1 MTAHS
6 DSVMAKVNSGRG
18 TLGLL
23 VNDPSLYY
31 RSDSLVAQMRSLFA
45 DIKANPKRYVN
56 VRIF

>member
-1 MTAHS
+1 
-6 DSVMAKVNSGRG
+6 MAKVNSGRG